1 MDREP
6 MTGELALMVRV
17 LSARTATLKLRG
29 RLNAR
34 TARALRARVDE
45 VIGQGRPEI
54 LCDLTEVTALDSSG
68 LAGLIAAVK
77 ATTWRDGFFKF
88 AGANEEVQRMF
99 KLTGLDRVFEL
110 HRGVETVL
118 AGSATS
124 QANLRAA

>member
-77 ATTWRDGFFKF
+77 ATWRDGFFKF